1 MWKRFLTIVHRYL
14 LLLCVGL
21 GYMLWIRLT
30 GIGIPCP
37 FYQITGLKCPGCGIT
52 RMCMAMLA
60 GHWMDALKCNIALAF
75 FLPLLSIWFVI
86 KTALYIITGI
96 SFRSS
101 HEEALTWGLIALLLV
116 FGIIRNLSNELFW
129 TASNYPRII
138 FCKIPASIHKS
149 HPYLQST
156 RINIFPNTTIL
167 LLFE

>member
-60 GHWMDALKCNIALAF
+60 GHWMDALKYNIALAF

-116 FGIIRNLSNELFW
+116 FGILRNLSNELFW
-129 TASNYPRII
+129 
-138 FCKIPASIHKS
+138 PAI
-149 HPYLQST
+149 LM
-156 RINIFPNTTIL
+156 NTV
-167 LLFE
+167 